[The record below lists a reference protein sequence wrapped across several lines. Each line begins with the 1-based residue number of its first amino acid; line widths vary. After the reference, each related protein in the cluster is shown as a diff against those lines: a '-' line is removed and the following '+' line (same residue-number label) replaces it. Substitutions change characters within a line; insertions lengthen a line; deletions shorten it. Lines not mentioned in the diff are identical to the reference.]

1 MSENTSTID
10 AAMID
15 RLVDGELEPRL
26 QAELLSRLDEW
37 PGAWRRLALAFVEA
51 QTLGAE
57 LRGIVADAKQSP
69 GRLDFDD
76 AGAET
81 VRDDTT
87 HPGTVVPW
95 AKLLSLAATMLIA
108 VGMGFGIGQIWR
120 GQNRPLVENPSQP
133 ASEHVATTTPA
144 SAVMPAA
151 AAGIEDSAPQGLMTV
166 RTADGSPVQL
176 PVYEASYGTGR
187 MLNSNESSVPPEVIH
202 ALRSRG
208 HEVKQQRRFWP
219 VDLGDGRQ
227 IIVPVDQLDVQYVGD
242 RAYQ

>member
-1 MSENTSTID
+1 M
-10 AAMID
+10 
-15 RLVDGELEPRL
+15 RPR
-26 QAELLSRLDEW
+26 R
-37 PGAWRRLALAFVEA
+37 
-51 QTLGAE
+51 
-57 LRGIVADAKQSP
+57 
-69 GRLDFDD
+69 
-76 AGAET
+76 AET
-81 VRDDTT
+81 SEPAWV
-87 HPGTVVPW
+87 
-95 AKLLSLAATMLIA
+95 KLLSLAATMLIA
-108 VGMGFGIGQIWR
+108 VGVGFGIGQLWR
-120 GQNRPLVENPSQP
+120 GQNRPPIENRPQP
-133 ASEHVATTTPA
+133 ASENVATTTP
-144 SAVMPAA
+144 SVPSHSVVPAA
-151 AAGIEDSAPQGLMTV
+151 PAAIDDSAPQGLMTV